1 MLEADSQ
8 SIAPCQMEC
17 DMSEQF
23 LAGETV
29 HLVRRLS
36 LRHAADGEF
45 TIVRPAAR

>member
-1 MLEADSQ
+1 
-8 SIAPCQMEC
+8 
-17 DMSEQF
+17 MSEQF